1 MPPRLSRTAIWV
13 IVALAMLSERQDQWR
28 KDAAAQGVGVPAY
41 LARSWGRF
49 ALGHAALWAAT
60 AAWVVACLFAFVLAA
75 QSVSVWNSQDG
86 VWIDWARVGAQSHKA
101 AASGGSSGGDANVW
115 RAALARSGLEESR
128 LASRPS
134 SWALLP
140 PAAIA
145 PLEASKTL
153 GDCLARG
160 ACAKVPLGPLEAMSL
175 ANPFSSAPRLKT
187 LGGTVLSSADSA
199 GIKAASLRDGFA
211 PFWIGAALGLLFA
224 WLGLL
229 VAARTLCASRRRK
242 SETAIAAAG

>member
-13 IVALAMLSERQDQWR
+13 IVALAMLSERQDKWK
-28 KDAAAQGVGVPAY
+28 KDAAARGLGVPSY

-49 ALGHAALWAAT
+49 ALSHAVLWAAT

-86 VWIDWARVGAQSHKA
+86 VWVDWARVGAQSHKSA
-101 AASGGSSGGDANVW
+101 LNSEGSGDNANAW
-115 RAALARSGLEESR
+115 RAAFARSGLAESR

-134 SWALLP
+134 SWALLS

-145 PLEASKTL
+145 PLEATKTL
-153 GDCLARG
+153 DDCLARG
-160 ACAKVPLGPLEAMSL
+160 ACAKVPLGPLAAMSL

-187 LGGTVLSSADSA
+187 LGGAVLSSADAA

-224 WLGLL
+224 WLGLF
-229 VAARTLCASRRRK
+229 VAARTLCASRRKK
-242 SETAIAAAG
+242 SETAIAAAS